1 MGVYNCDRV
10 GAEKMINLLINHTKK
25 VSRETPAVYRH
36 HKIYFYDGVPTEVMV
51 YRSGVEFY
59 FCVN

>member
-1 MGVYNCDRV
+1 MGVYNVDRE
-10 GAEKMINLLINHTKK
+10 GAEKMINLLINHTRK
-25 VSRETPAVYRH
+25 VSKESPARYVH
-36 HKIYFYDGVPTEVMV
+36 HKIYFYDGVPTEIIE